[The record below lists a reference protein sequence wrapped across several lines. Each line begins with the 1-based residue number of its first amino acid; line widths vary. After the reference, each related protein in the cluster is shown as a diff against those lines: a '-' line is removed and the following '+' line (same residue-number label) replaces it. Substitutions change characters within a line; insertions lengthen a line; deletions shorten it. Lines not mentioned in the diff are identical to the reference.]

1 MSSLNRCEFIGR
13 LGSDPEMRF
22 TPNGTGVCNFDIAC
36 DSVWK
41 DRDGTRQK
49 RTEWVKVVVWGPQSE
64 ACSKYLNK
72 GRQVFVAGE
81 LRTRTYDDKQG
92 VKRYVTEIHA
102 RDVIFLTEAQG
113 KPSQGAQASLP
124 AHHPDGLPPLA
135 DDDVPF

>member
-13 LGSDPEMRF
+13 LGADPEMRF
-22 TPNGTGVCNFDIAC
+22 TPSGAGVCNFDIAC

-41 DRDGTRQK
+41 DRDGQKQK
-49 RTEWVKVVVWGPQSE
+49 RTEWVKIVVWGAQAE

-81 LRTRTYDDKQG
+81 LRTRSYDDKQG

-102 RDVIFLTEAQG
+102 REVLFLTEAQA
-113 KPSQGAQASLP
+113 KPQQGAQGSLP
-124 AHHPDGLPPLA
+124 TDDGGLPPLT